1 MMKNNQENELKQ
13 NDNKISLF
21 SEYKKNFKLKSPI
34 IKLNKSKKSKTTFFT
49 DKFKNYLKITNNY
62 LNTSPINKNMT
73 INNCIN
79 SNNNES
85 TILATKNNTPK
96 TCSNFF
102 HKKKYN
108 LTIRTDGLMNN
119 KNNLINIINY
129 SKLSSFFNDHINKN
143 NNLRNYTGKPETK
156 IKLSRK
162 LNEFNSLEKYI
173 YKAEKNI
180 KEVKY
185 EYKPNLNQFYMNEQL
200 KSYINKSKTMIH
212 AKNDLNSLYRDSHM
226 LNSICDYV
234 SNALFILKTKKR
246 NYIRKANKELFQI
259 RIDNLY
265 QKMIALKTKKD
276 QIPREKLFK
285 NKTINNKDNIE
296 INPRFKA
303 QMIYKSS
310 YPYNSIRT
318 AFDRINN
325 KNNLKLILKKK
336 INIAI

>member
-1 MMKNNQENELKQ
+1 
-13 NDNKISLF
+13 
-21 SEYKKNFKLKSPI
+21 
-34 IKLNKSKKSKTTFFT
+34 
-49 DKFKNYLKITNNY
+49 
-62 LNTSPINKNMT
+62 
-73 INNCIN
+73 
-79 SNNNES
+79 
-85 TILATKNNTPK
+85 
-96 TCSNFF
+96 
-102 HKKKYN
+102 
-108 LTIRTDGLMNN
+108 
-119 KNNLINIINY
+119 
-129 SKLSSFFNDHINKN
+129 
-143 NNLRNYTGKPETK
+143 
-156 IKLSRK
+156 
-162 LNEFNSLEKYI
+162 
-173 YKAEKNI
+173 
-180 KEVKY
+180 
-185 EYKPNLNQFYMNEQL
+185 
-200 KSYINKSKTMIH
+200 MIH